1 MTSKQVPPPGGIIN
15 EPHLKKPVPV
25 HVQRPDRRETLKLNV
40 PLGMSQDNFV
50 RLVADHLRFSQ
61 NQMYVT
67 FQGSQL
73 SGPASLWDAG
83 IREGDTVQTHLRL
96 RGG

>member
-15 EPHLKKPVPV
+15 EPHLKRPVPI
-25 HVQRPDRRETLKLNV
+25 HVQRPDRQETLTLPV

-50 RLVADHLRFSQ
+50 FLVADHLQVSSS
-61 NQMYVT
+61 QMYVT
-67 FQGSQL
+67 FRGRPL
-73 SGPASLWDAG
+73 SGSDSLWNAG
-83 IREGDTVQTHLRL
+83 IREGNTVQAHLRL